1 MTMFTADSIAPT
13 LPPGLTDSSV
23 EFFADREGMNCLTN
37 GQRHTW
43 DTIPSRIIEM
53 VENNLLDNPEA
64 IAGLIQMG
72 HETRDGKLQ
81 QYAFCRFGGFDGNPD
96 ITPAGEILHTEYVE
110 CGNRGSCRF
119 EGVVCASI
127 RVGNDFLTKQ
137 EINVLKKVASGK
149 PNKAIAAELFIS
161 EETVSSHNQNI
172 QRKLSVS
179 CKVEMAIWAVKRN
192 IVEP

>member
-1 MTMFTADSIAPT
+1 MTMFTDSIAST

-23 EFFADREGMNCLTN
+23 EFFADREGMSCLTG

-43 DTIPSRIIEM
+43 ESIPSRIIEM

-64 IAGLIQMG
+64 IEGLIQMG
-72 HETRDGKLQ
+72 NGSRTEMLQ

-96 ITPAGEILHTEYVE
+96 ISSTGEILHTEYVE

-119 EGVVCASI
+119 EGIVCASI

-149 PNKAIAAELFIS
+149 PNKIIAAELFIS

-179 CKVEMAIWAVKRN
+179 CKVEMATWAVKRN
-192 IVEP
+192 IVEY